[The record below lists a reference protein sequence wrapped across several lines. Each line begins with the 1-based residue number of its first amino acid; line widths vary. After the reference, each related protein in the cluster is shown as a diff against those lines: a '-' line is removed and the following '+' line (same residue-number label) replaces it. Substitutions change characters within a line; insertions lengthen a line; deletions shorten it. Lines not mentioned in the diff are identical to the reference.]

1 MGENGAGKS
10 TLMKILG
17 GLQPADAG
25 KIILHGK
32 EVSFANPHD
41 SLNNK
46 IAMIHQELTSIPHMT
61 VAENIYLGR
70 EPLAKK
76 VFVSDKEQNERTEK
90 LLTELEIQ
98 LTQNENGQSSR
109 SLRCS

>member
-1 MGENGAGKS
+1 
-10 TLMKILG
+10 
-17 GLQPADAG
+17 
-25 KIILHGK
+25 
-32 EVSFANPHD
+32 
-41 SLNNK
+41 
-46 IAMIHQELTSIPHMT
+46 MIHQELTSIPHMT

-90 LLTELEIQ
+90 LLTELEIPI
-98 LTQNENGQSSR
+98 NPKRKWPISR